1 MSTYTVINPAT
12 ATPVKDIE
20 LADLATADA
29 TIQKA
34 NKAFES

>member
-20 LADLATADA
+20 LADLATADRHNSKGQQG
-29 TIQKA
+29 I
-34 NKAFES
+34 